1 MAFRSLFFCSLL
13 ILLTYQN
20 PLNMSNIGILIL
32 EWVLELYIMLK
43 LQDFGGVLRLVPK
56 TVVFDTDVTE
66 RRGRDCMKTLD
77 NLKLKAFRAPK
88 RGKTGRF
95 LPRCTTKTTPQT
107 LLERLFIQSRKM
119 NSRKSVCTIL
129 REPEQ
134 AEQDPSR
141 GCHHTPARNNK
152 LDTTDRLGNK
162 YC

>member
-1 MAFRSLFFCSLL
+1 
-13 ILLTYQN
+13 
-20 PLNMSNIGILIL
+20 
-32 EWVLELYIMLK
+32 
-43 LQDFGGVLRLVPK
+43 
-56 TVVFDTDVTE
+56 
-66 RRGRDCMKTLD
+66 MKTLD

-162 YC
+162 